1 MLDEENLKVE
11 RVQERFFK
19 PKRDN
24 LLKFYR
30 KNSFLEFSIK
40 SLVII
45 GIVVTGL
52 ALVKYPEMTMFQKYY
67 IYFSCSV
74 ACMFSLALFA
84 NSVDEPKNSNTRLIE
99 NKPKNKY
106 MLTLG
111 LKVKKFFGDAK
122 KSDFG
127 SNIVKQMLYNAEKFK
142 RHMMILA
149 TIGGGKTFL
158 MKGLAELQIILG
170 GGFFIVD
177 GKGTTEFAK
186 EMFGLANLYG
196 RGKEFIHLNF
206 LDQENSHSI
215 NPLQSGSVN
224 SLYEILIALL
234 IGEEN
239 EWKAKQK
246 EFMKNILK
254 LVVYKRDYEN
264 LELNFTV
271 LTEYMTLTKLV
282 NEALLYREIAKK
294 NSSIRDFVNFVSS
307 SIGIDLNEF
316 LYSEFEIDYDVDKKI
331 YPHGRI
337 PKQENSFLD
346 KVRKNE
352 SNRDFQGVYD
362 ASMSAS
368 AWRSVLTTLG
378 SDYKN
383 ILNAKE
389 PTTTLWEVIQ
399 HNKLLFVT
407 LPTMDS
413 DQTPKELGRLML
425 GLLKGVAQEKAKKA
439 VQPEIPFL
447 AMFDELGSYII
458 NGYGRLKSK
467 CRSLGIAVVSIFQ
480 SFSQIDLVDDGK
492 GLETKEMLDVT
503 GTLVIMKVVNPDVTE
518 HINKKLPQSR
528 FIDRSYQEKRNHVHG
543 QVSVED
549 SFQVLQEDI
558 IKHHEVESMND
569 GEMLVLTD
577 GEIHRVV
584 ANTEMNFRKYG
595 KVVTYE
601 GNKIQK
607 GIPLTQY
614 MKKDDLFKQLNE
626 KSKLWKKDNNDLV
639 AS

>member
-1 MLDEENLKVE
+1 MLDNENIKIE
-11 RVQERFFK
+11 NVQERVFK

-24 LLKFYR
+24 FLEFYKR
-30 KNSFLEFSIK
+30 NSFLRLAIK
-40 SLVII
+40 VLII
-45 GIVVTGL
+45 VGICLTAF
-52 ALVKYPEMTMFQKYY
+52 ALLKYPDITMFQKYY
-67 IYFSCSV
+67 IYFSCLV
-74 ACMFSLALFA
+74 ALVFGVALYI
-84 NSVDEPKNSNTRLIE
+84 NSSNVPKNSNTRLIE
-99 NKPKNKY
+99 NEPQNKY

-111 LKVKKFFGDAK
+111 LKVKKFYGNAK
-122 KSDFG
+122 KSTFQN
-127 SNIVKQMLYNAEKFK
+127 NIVKQLLYNAEKFK

-158 MKGLAELQIILG
+158 MKGLAEQQIILG
-170 GGFFIVD
+170 GGFVVVD
-177 GKGTTEFAK
+177 GKGTAEFAK
-186 EMFGLANLYG
+186 EMFGLSNLYG
-196 RGKEFIHLNF
+196 RGREFIHLNF

-224 SLYEILIALL
+224 AIYEILIALL

-254 LVVYKRDYEN
+254 LAIYKRDYEK
-264 LELNFTV
+264 LDLNFTV
-271 LTEYMTLTKLV
+271 LSEYMTLTRLV
-282 NEALLYREIAKK
+282 NEALLYKEIAKK
-294 NSSIRDFVNFVSS
+294 DSNVRDFVNFVSS

-316 LYSEFEIDYDVDKKI
+316 LYSQFEVDYNVDRKI
-331 YPHGRI
+331 YPQGQI
-337 PKQENSFLD
+337 AKQKNDFLE

-352 SNRDFQGVYD
+352 TNRDFQGVYD

-368 AWRSVLTTLG
+368 AWRGVLTTLG

-425 GLLKGVAQEKAKKA
+425 GLLKSVAQDKAKKA

-480 SFSQIDLVDDGK
+480 SFSQIDQVDEGK

-518 HINKKLPQSR
+518 YINKKLPQTR
-528 FIDRSYQEKRNHVHG
+528 FIDRSYQEKNHNVKG
-543 QVSVED
+543 QVSADVNY
-549 SFQVLQEDI
+549 QVLQEDV

-569 GEMLVLTD
+569 GEMLVITD
-577 GEIHRVV
+577 GEIHKAV
-584 ANTEMNFRKYG
+584 ANTELNFRKYG
-595 KVVTYE
+595 KVVTFE
-601 GNKIQK
+601 GNKIDK
-607 GIPLTQY
+607 GLPLTQY
-614 MKKDDLFKQLNE
+614 MKRDDLFKQLDE
-626 KSKLWKKDNNDLV
+626 KVNLWKRDSNGLAV
-639 AS
+639 S